1 METTTTSTAHE
12 PAFHADDLEVA
23 NYRTLS
29 GLAIVSLVFGLAAPV
44 SYAFPVLL
52 AIPLFGIAVSLL
64 ALRRID
70 TSDGALTGRGAAITG
85 LVLCV
90 GSVCATLGYAQMSR
104 FLHVRQAEAFGRQWI
119 TLVSFGRL
127 DQAYKMTVT
136 GSRPEPPPTPGA
148 PMPEETPF
156 ESFTD
161 NAVIQQLVDAG
172 AGAEVRFAETTSYDR
187 MPGQQ
192 CYVTQ
197 RFSVTPAEAAT
208 PTASGSSLAGGRP
221 PDVTTLPTS
230 GRNQLAL
237 AGGQLSRPC
246 RGAASAWPV
255 GSSQGAGDPLG
266 RGYYSV

>member
-1 METTTTSTAHE
+1 VETTTTSTAHE

-44 SYAFPVLL
+44 AYAFPVLS

-70 TSDGALTGRGAAITG
+70 TSDGALTGRWAAAAG

-90 GSVCATLGYAQMSR
+90 ASASATLGYAQMSR

-119 TLVSFGRL
+119 TLVNAGQL
-127 DQAYKMTVT
+127 DQAFELTVT

-148 PMPEETPF
+148 PKPAKTPF
-156 ESFTD
+156 ENFIS
-161 NAVIQQLVDAG
+161 NAVIQQLAGAG
-172 AGAEVRFAETTSYDR
+172 AGAEVRLAATTAYDR
-187 MPGQQ
+187 MPGTQ

-197 RFSVTPAEAAT
+197 RFTVTPAGDSASTAAGNG
-208 PTASGSSLAGGRP
+208 TAVDTLLTVQRSRRP
-221 PDVTTLPTS
+221 GETRLHWLVTNFQNPA
-230 GRNQLAL
+230 Q
-237 AGGQLSRPC
+237 
-246 RGAASAWPV
+246 AAQQVP
-255 GSSQGAGDPLG
+255 GI
-266 RGYYSV
+266 

>member
-1 METTTTSTAHE
+1 VETKATSTIHE

-44 SYAFPVLL
+44 AYAFPVLL

-90 GSVCATLGYAQMSR
+90 ASVCATLGYAQMSR

-119 TLVSFGRL
+119 TLVSSGQL
-127 DQAYKMTVT
+127 DQAFKLTVT

-148 PMPEETPF
+148 PVPKETPF
-156 ESFTD
+156 ETFTS
-161 NAVIQQLVDAG
+161 NAVIQRLADAG
-172 AGAEVRFAETTSYDR
+172 AGAEVHLAETTSYDR
-187 MPGQQ
+187 MPGRQ

-197 RFSVTPAEAAT
+197 RFTVTPAEAAS
-208 PTASGSSLAGGRP
+208 PTASGSGPAVDALLTLQRSRRP
-221 PDVTTLPTS
+221 GETHLHWLVTNFQDPA
-230 GRNQLAL
+230 Q
-237 AGGQLSRPC
+237 
-246 RGAASAWPV
+246 AAQQVP
-255 GSSQGAGDPLG
+255 GI
-266 RGYYSV
+266 